1 MAKKYGNNGGP
12 RVGDGRTINSSSKV
26 RGDNILAGSH
36 PMVSNQGVDITPLF
50 QTITQYVESHPKLQ
64 AGKKQDA
71 KKQLNEI
78 QTALEDHNPDENF
91 IVRRLR
97 NLKRMSPD
105 IVDVFFDRLK
115 NSLGGVAEVIKR
127 VEIKVAE

>member
-36 PMVSNQGVDITPLF
+36 PMVSNQGVNIAPLF
-50 QTITQYVESHPKLQ
+50 QTIAQYIDSHPKLQ

-78 QTALEDHNPDENF
+78 QTALEEPKPDENF
-91 IVRRLR
+91 IVRRFR

-105 IVDVFFDRLK
+105 IVDVFFESLK
-115 NSLGGVAEVIKR
+115 NFPGDAAEVIKR
-127 VEIKVAE
+127 VAKKVAE